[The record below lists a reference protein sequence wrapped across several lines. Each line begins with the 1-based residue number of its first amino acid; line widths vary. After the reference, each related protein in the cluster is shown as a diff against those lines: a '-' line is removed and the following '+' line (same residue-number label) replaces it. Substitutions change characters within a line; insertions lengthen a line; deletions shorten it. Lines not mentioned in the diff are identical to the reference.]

1 MIGEIKMDFLNE
13 IYGYCSRSKTTIDN
27 IDKKQINHFAEVLL
41 DHYENNSHIF
51 IFGNGGSA
59 ATASHV
65 VCDFNKGVCLDL
77 DKKFKFICLN
87 DNLPSILAYSNDI
100 SYDDIFYLQ
109 LKNYLTSRDL
119 VIGISGSGN
128 SKNIVK
134 AIEYAK
140 ETKADIFTLYGFDGG
155 RLKEIEPKNS
165 IHIPISDMQ
174 VVEDCHLIIFHMLMQ
189 ILYKK
194 LRG

>member
-1 MIGEIKMDFLNE
+1 MDFSNE
-13 IYGYCSRSKTTIDN
+13 IEDYFNRLKIAIN
-27 IDKKQINHFAEVLL
+27 KIDKSQINYFADVLL
-41 DHYENNSHIF
+41 LHYKSNSNIF

-77 DKKFKFICLN
+77 EKKFKFVCLN

-100 SYDDIFYLQ
+100 SYDDIFHLQ

-128 SKNIVK
+128 SNNVIK

-140 ETKADIFTLYGFDGG
+140 QIGATRFILCGFDGG
-155 RLKEIEPKNS
+155 RLKEINQNNC
-165 IHIPISDMQ
+165 IHVPFHDMQ
-174 VVEDCHLIIFHMLMQ
+174 IVEDCHLIVFHMLMQ
-189 ILYKK
+189 IMHNYLH
-194 LRG
+194 R